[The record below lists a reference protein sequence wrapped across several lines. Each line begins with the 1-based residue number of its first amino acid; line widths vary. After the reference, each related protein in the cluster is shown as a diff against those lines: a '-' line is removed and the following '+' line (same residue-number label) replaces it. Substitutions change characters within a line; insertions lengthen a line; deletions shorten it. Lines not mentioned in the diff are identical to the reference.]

1 VLQRPDPASGPA
13 SGVAARRA
21 DALARL
27 GLSLLTLPASRHVGL
42 VSAPGRADL
51 RGGAV
56 YDAVVGATALHHGL
70 ALLPVDRRA
79 RTTYESIGAACEF
92 VA

>member
-1 VLQRPDPASGPA
+1 VSPQVAS
-13 SGVAARRA
+13 

-42 VSAPGRADL
+42 VSALGRAGL

-56 YDAVVGATALHHGL
+56 YEAVVGATALHHGR
-70 ALLPVDRRA
+70 ALLTVDRRA
-79 RTTYESIGAACEF
+79 RTTYESVGAAYEL
-92 VA
+92 V